1 MSEPN
6 HGDAPETP
14 DAPSDQGAPEV
25 PEPVADEAAE
35 ASAEPDLATQ
45 LAERTADL
53 QRLQA
58 EYVNYKRRVDR
69 DRETVR
75 KAGASE
81 VLKSL
86 LTVLDDIARAE
97 QHEELTG
104 GFKAV
109 AEGVRQTV
117 AAKGVEA
124 FGAAGEPFDPAL
136 HEAVVHAGESDEVQ
150 VQSIDTVFQVGY
162 RVGDQVLRAATVS
175 VIDPASSPSEA
186 PEATP
191 DDTAENDEATENQ
204 D

>member
-14 DAPSDQGAPEV
+14 DAPSTEGAPEGS
-25 PEPVADEAAE
+25 ESVADESEAAE
-35 ASAEPDLATQ
+35 AATEPDLATQ

-53 QRLQA
+53 QRVQA
-58 EYVNYKRRVDR
+58 EFVNYKRRVDR
-69 DRETVR
+69 DRESIR
-75 KAGASE
+75 AAGAGE
-81 VLKSL
+81 VLKPL

-117 AAKGVEA
+117 TTKGLEA
-124 FGAAGEPFDPAL
+124 FGAAGDPFDPAL
-136 HEAVVHAGESDEVQ
+136 HEAVVHAGESADVQ

-162 RVGDQVLRAATVS
+162 RVKDQVLRAATVS
-175 VIDPASSPSEA
+175 VVDPVSAPSESD
-186 PEATP
+186 TP
-191 DDTAENDEATENQ
+191 ADENAE
-204 D
+204 